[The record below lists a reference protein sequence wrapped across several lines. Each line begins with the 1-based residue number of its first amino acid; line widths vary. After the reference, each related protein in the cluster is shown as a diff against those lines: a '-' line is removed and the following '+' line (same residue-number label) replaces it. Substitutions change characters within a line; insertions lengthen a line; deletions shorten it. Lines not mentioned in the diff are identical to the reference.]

1 MEIKKRDV
9 HGKYKI
15 YLYIYYGICE
25 YFPNLDFYWHN
36 YKNRIR
42 IF

>member
-25 YFPNLDFYWHN
+25 YFPNLDFY
-36 YKNRIR
+36 
-42 IF
+42 